1 MEVRYIRHDTRDDY
15 LAHYGILGMKWGVR
29 RYQNKDGTLTS
40 AGKRREKAE
49 RKAESGQ
56 ERILGATKRNAIS
69 KIYGVGVGE
78 YNRAKLSPAE
88 AVSKY
93 AHYNTEE
100 GLKKEEPKQSDFY
113 KKSHY
118 DNSDPQEKVTPA
130 ASEKKQTETA
140 ESKSEKT
147 VKIVGK
153 GKDKGKDKDAWID
166 DIKDEGEQKRV
177 RDLKEKTNILNT
189 ETDYLKAK
197 SNYDTASSDS
207 EKSKTKKNTNDII
220 QLANAVKNN
229 SNDLNAS
236 YKVVE
241 NLRVS
246 SKASKKAHAAL
257 KTASMMSDDEIK
269 TAVSRINLEDSYA
282 SAVSNRYSKFAAPSN
297 LQKLFAGVG
306 AGAAILAT
314 GATIYQLVQQFKD

>member
-93 AHYNTEE
+93 AHYNAEE
-100 GLKKEEPKQSDFY
+100 GLKKEEPNQSDFY

-130 ASEKKQTETA
+130 DSEKNTKTEAKKSDSKA
-140 ESKSEKT
+140 ETKTEAKSET
-147 VKIVGK
+147 E
-153 GKDKGKDKDAWID
+153 
-166 DIKDEGEQKRV
+166 DEKALRE
-177 RDLKEKTNILNT
+177 LKEKT
-189 ETDYLKAK
+189 AK
-197 SNYDTASSDS
+197 IAAENNYNKQLEIQKKYAQDS
-207 EKSKTKKNTNDII
+207 EGKDHTQNIINLANSFKNNANDI
-220 QLANAVKNN
+220 NN
-229 SNDLNAS
+229 SM
-236 YKVVE
+236 KTVE

-246 SKASKKAHAAL
+246 AKASKKANQAL

-306 AGAAILAT
+306 AGAAIIAT